1 MPEGVNRPP
10 PAHALTPVS
19 IAKKPRRFC
28 RAGFSFG
35 MMRPMMSRSLQSP
48 SISCV
53 IPAFNEARNLDT
65 VVPQF
70 LAALARLSSHV
81 ELIVVDDGSRD
92 DTQTVMQTLCAAHRE
107 VVYLKL
113 SRNFG
118 KEPALTAGIDAA
130 RGDVVVLMDADGQ
143 HPVELVPE
151 MLARWRDGCDVVYA
165 VRKTRD
171 DQSGL
176 QASLTGLFYKLVNY
190 GNRVKIPANA
200 GDFRLM
206 DRKVV
211 EALKRLPERNR
222 FMKGLYAWV
231 GFNSTAIDYQPLPRT
246 DGKSNFG
253 LRGSLSLAL
262 TGILAFSIAPLR
274 ALTLVGLVLSAIAL
288 GYGGWVV
295 MEYFFLGIA
304 VPGYAT
310 IVVGM
315 MFFSGIQL
323 LSIGVLAE
331 YVGRIYEEV
340 KQRPPYLI
348 SQRSGRG
355 LSAPASAT
363 GGEPS
368 RPDQPEASLL

>member
-1 MPEGVNRPP
+1 LLDGVFFWHDAAMTTR
-10 PAHALTPVS
+10 T
-19 IAKKPRRFC
+19 I
-28 RAGFSFG
+28 
-35 MMRPMMSRSLQSP
+35 QSP
-48 SISCV
+48 SLSCV
-53 IPAFNEARNLDT
+53 VPAFNEARNLAT
-65 VVPQF
+65 VVPHI
-70 LAALARLSSHV
+70 LATLATLSDRI

-92 DTQTVMQTLCAAHRE
+92 DTTQVMQALCAAHPE

-118 KEPALTAGIDAA
+118 KEPALTAGIDAT
-130 RGDVVVLMDADGQ
+130 RGDVVFLMDADGQ
-143 HPVELVPE
+143 HPVTLLPE
-151 MLARWRDGCDVVYA
+151 MLQKWRLGSDVVYA

-176 QASLTGLFYKLVNY
+176 QVSLTGLFYKLVNY
-190 GNRVKIPANA
+190 GNRVQIPANA

-211 EALKRLPERNR
+211 DALKSLPERNR

-231 GFNSTAIDYQPLPRT
+231 GFDSTAIDYQPLPRA

-274 ALTLVGLVLSAIAL
+274 ALTLVGLVLAAIAL

-295 MEYFFLGIA
+295 IDYFVWGNA

-348 SQRSGRG
+348 SQREGQGLTGAGPAAGAG
-355 LSAPASAT
+355 LSLPQQET
-363 GGEPS
+363 
-368 RPDQPEASLL
+368 SLL

>member
-1 MPEGVNRPP
+1 MGGVFFWHD
-10 PAHALTPVS
+10 AA
-19 IAKKPRRFC
+19 
-28 RAGFSFG
+28 
-35 MMRPMMSRSLQSP
+35 MMSRSELSP

-53 IPAFNEARNLDT
+53 IPAFNEARNLGA
-65 VVPQF
+65 VVPRI
-70 LAALARLSSHV
+70 LATLSRLSDRV

-92 DTQTVMQTLCAAHRE
+92 DTTQVMQTLCAQHSE
-107 VVYLKL
+107 VVYLQL

-118 KEPALTAGIDAA
+118 KEPALTAGIDAT

-143 HPVELVPE
+143 HPVTLLPE
-151 MLARWRDGCDVVYA
+151 MLQKWQAGADVVYA

-176 QASLTGLFYKLVNY
+176 QVSLTGLFYKMINI
-190 GNRVKIPANA
+190 GNRVKIPPNA

-211 EALKRLPERNR
+211 EALKSLPERNR

-231 GFNSTAIDYQPLPRT
+231 GFNSTAIDYEPLPRA

-262 TGILAFSIAPLR
+262 TGMLAFSIAPLR
-274 ALTLVGLVLSAIAL
+274 ALALVGLALSVIAL
-288 GYGGWVV
+288 GYGGWVIID
-295 MEYFFLGIA
+295 FFVSGIA

-348 SQRSGRG
+348 NQRSGAG
-355 LSAPASAT
+355 LPMPATAT
-363 GGEPS
+363 GAGTLTS
-368 RPDQPEASLL
+368 LDQEASLL

>member
-1 MPEGVNRPP
+1 
-10 PAHALTPVS
+10 
-19 IAKKPRRFC
+19 
-28 RAGFSFG
+28 
-35 MMRPMMSRSLQSP
+35 MMSRSPQSP

-53 IPAFNEARNLDT
+53 IPAFNEARNLGA
-65 VVPQF
+65 VVPRI
-70 LAALARLSSHV
+70 LETLSSLCDRI

-92 DTQTVMQTLCAAHRE
+92 DTTQVMQALCAAHRE

-118 KEPALTAGIDAA
+118 KEPALTAGIDAT

-143 HPVELVPE
+143 HPVELLPE
-151 MLARWRDGCDVVYA
+151 MLLKWRAGSDVVYA
-165 VRKTRD
+165 VRKTRE

-176 QASLTGLFYKLVNY
+176 QVSLTGLFYKMVNF

-211 EALKRLPERNR
+211 DALKSLPERNR

-231 GFNSTAIDYQPLPRT
+231 GFNSTAIDYQPLPRA

-295 MEYFFLGIA
+295 GEYFFSGIA

-348 SQRSGRG
+348 SQRAGAG
-355 LSAPASAT
+355 LTLPVSA
-363 GGEPS
+363 GGEDLPLE
-368 RPDQPEASLL
+368 RQQASLL

>member
-1 MPEGVNRPP
+1 MMQVMPKRQT
-10 PAHALTPVS
+10 LT
-19 IAKKPRRFC
+19 
-28 RAGFSFG
+28 
-35 MMRPMMSRSLQSP
+35 P

-53 IPAFNEARNLDT
+53 IPAYNEARSLGT
-65 VVPQF
+65 LVPDV
-70 LAALARLSSHV
+70 LNALKRLSAQV
-81 ELIVVDDGSRD
+81 ELIIVDDGSRD
-92 DTQTVMQTLCAAHRE
+92 DTMAVMHALCAQYPQ
-107 VVYLKL
+107 VIYLKL

-118 KEPALTAGIDAA
+118 KEPALTAGIEAA
-130 RGDVVVLMDADGQ
+130 QGDVVILMDGDGQ
-143 HPVELVPE
+143 HPVSLLPD
-151 MLARWRDGCDVVYA
+151 MLAKWRAGADVVYA
-165 VRKTRD
+165 VRKTRH

-176 QASLTGLFYKLVNY
+176 QIRLTAWFYKLVNL

-206 DRKVV
+206 DRQVV
-211 EALKRLPERNR
+211 EALKRLTERNR

-253 LRGSLSLAL
+253 LMGSLSLAF

-274 ALTLVGLVLSAIAL
+274 ALTLSGLILSVVAL
-288 GYGGWVV
+288 GYGLWVV
-295 MEYFFLGIA
+295 GEFFILGIA

-323 LSIGVLAE
+323 LSIGILAE

-340 KQRPPYLI
+340 KQRPNYLV
-348 SQRSGRG
+348 SQRLGQG
-355 LSAPASAT
+355 LPLQL
-363 GGEPS
+363 
-368 RPDQPEASLL
+368 PDQPQA

>member
-1 MPEGVNRPP
+1 M
-10 PAHALTPVS
+10 
-19 IAKKPRRFC
+19 I
-28 RAGFSFG
+28 
-35 MMRPMMSRSLQSP
+35 SRSDSSP
-48 SISCV
+48 SLSCV
-53 IPAFNEARNLDT
+53 IPAYNEARNLGT
-65 VVPQF
+65 VVPQI
-70 LAALARLSSHV
+70 LTTLRALGTQI

-92 DTQTVMQTLCAAHRE
+92 DTPRVMQARGAAHPE

-118 KEPALTAGIDAA
+118 KEPALTAGIDAT
-130 RGDVVVLMDADGQ
+130 RGEVVFLMDADGQ
-143 HPVELVPE
+143 HPIALLPE
-151 MLARWRDGCDVVYA
+151 MLQKWKEGSDVVYA

-171 DQSGL
+171 DQSSL

-211 EALKRLPERNR
+211 DALKRLPERNR

-231 GFNSTAIDYQPLPRT
+231 GFNSTAIDYQPLPRA
-246 DGKSNFG
+246 DGQSNFG

-274 ALTLVGLVLSAIAL
+274 ALTLLGLMLSAVAL
-288 GYGGWVV
+288 GYGSWVV
-295 MEYFFLGIA
+295 GEYFITGIA

-323 LSIGVLAE
+323 LSIGILAE

-340 KQRPPYLI
+340 KQRPTYLI
-348 SQRSGRG
+348 SQRTGAG
-355 LSAPASAT
+355 LLPRNMAASAVV
-363 GGEPS
+363 
-368 RPDQPEASLL
+368 DQEDPLL

>member
-1 MPEGVNRPP
+1 MMPRTV
-10 PAHALTPVS
+10 
-19 IAKKPRRFC
+19 
-28 RAGFSFG
+28 
-35 MMRPMMSRSLQSP
+35 QSP

-53 IPAFNEARNLDT
+53 IPAFNEASNLGA
-65 VVPQF
+65 VVPHI
-70 LAALARLSSHV
+70 LATLVGLTERI

-92 DTQTVMQTLCAAHRE
+92 DTTQVMQALCATHPE

-118 KEPALTAGIDAA
+118 KEPALTAGIDAT
-130 RGDVVVLMDADGQ
+130 RGDVVILMDADGQ
-143 HPVELVPE
+143 HPVALLPE
-151 MLARWRDGCDVVYA
+151 MLQKWRQGSDVVYA
-165 VRKTRD
+165 VRQTRD

-176 QASLTGLFYKLVNY
+176 QASLTGLFYKLVNF

-211 EALKRLPERNR
+211 DALKSLPERNR

-231 GFNSTAIDYQPLPRT
+231 GFNSTAIDYQPLPRA

-295 MEYFFLGIA
+295 GEYFFSGIA

-348 SQRSGRG
+348 SQREGSGLTPR
-355 LSAPASAT
+355 LPAVGSL
-363 GGEPS
+363 GSE
-368 RPDQPEASLL
+368 RQQASLL

>member
-1 MPEGVNRPP
+1 MMP
-10 PAHALTPVS
+10 
-19 IAKKPRRFC
+19 
-28 RAGFSFG
+28 
-35 MMRPMMSRSLQSP
+35 RSDKSP

-53 IPAFNEARNLDT
+53 IPAFNEARNLGT
-65 VVPQF
+65 VVPHI
-70 LAALARLSSHV
+70 LATLTTLSDRI

-92 DTQTVMQTLCAAHRE
+92 DTFQVMQGLCGAHPE
-107 VVYLKL
+107 LVYLKL

-118 KEPALTAGIDAA
+118 KEPALTAGIDAT
-130 RGDVVVLMDADGQ
+130 RGEVVVLMDADGQ
-143 HPVELVPE
+143 HPVALLPE
-151 MLARWRDGCDVVYA
+151 MLQKWQQGSDVVYA
-165 VRKTRD
+165 VRATRD

-176 QASLTGLFYKLVNY
+176 QASLTGLFYKMVNF

-211 EALKRLPERNR
+211 EALKTLTERNR

-231 GFNSTAIDYQPLPRT
+231 GFNSTAIDYEPLART

-262 TGILAFSIAPLR
+262 TGMLAFSIAPLR
-274 ALTLVGLVLSAIAL
+274 ALTLVGLVLSAISL

-295 MEYFFLGIA
+295 GEYFFSGIA

-315 MFFSGIQL
+315 MFLSGIQL

-331 YVGRIYEEV
+331 YVGRIYTEV

-348 SQRSGRG
+348 GQRVGAG
-355 LSAPASAT
+355 LTAPVLVPGSVAVRDESAS
-363 GGEPS
+363 
-368 RPDQPEASLL
+368 ASLL

>member
-1 MPEGVNRPP
+1 MMQRTNSS
-10 PAHALTPVS
+10 PA
-19 IAKKPRRFC
+19 
-28 RAGFSFG
+28 
-35 MMRPMMSRSLQSP
+35 
-48 SISCV
+48 ISCV
-53 IPAFNEARNLDT
+53 IPAFNEARNLGV
-65 VVPQF
+65 VVPEI
-70 LAALARLSSHV
+70 LATLMSLSPQV

-92 DTQTVMQTLCAAHRE
+92 DTSEVMRALCAAHPQLL
-107 VVYLKL
+107 YLKF

-130 RGDVVVLMDADGQ
+130 LGEVLVLMDADGQ
-143 HPVELVPE
+143 HPVALLPD
-151 MLARWRDGCDVVYA
+151 MFKKWQQGADVVYA
-165 VRKTRD
+165 VRKSRE
-171 DQSGL
+171 DQSNL
-176 QASLTGLFYKLVNY
+176 QVSLTSLFYKLVNF

-211 EALKRLPERNR
+211 DALKSMPERNR

-231 GFNSTAIDYQPLPRT
+231 GFNSTAIDYQPLPRA
-246 DGKSNFG
+246 DGRSNFG

-274 ALTLVGLVLSAIAL
+274 ALTMVGLVLSAVAL
-288 GYGGWVV
+288 SYGAWVV
-295 MEYFFLGIA
+295 GEYFISGIA

-340 KQRPPYLI
+340 KRRPPYLI
-348 SQRSGRG
+348 SQRLGTGLALPATAANSALLNGR
-355 LSAPASAT
+355 
-363 GGEPS
+363 E
-368 RPDQPEASLL
+368 DSLL

>member
-1 MPEGVNRPP
+1 M
-10 PAHALTPVS
+10 
-19 IAKKPRRFC
+19 I
-28 RAGFSFG
+28 
-35 MMRPMMSRSLQSP
+35 SRSNRSP

-53 IPAFNEARNLDT
+53 IPAYNEARNLGT
-65 VVPQF
+65 FVPQI
-70 LAALARLSSHV
+70 LATLRPLSAHI

-92 DTQTVMQTLCAAHRE
+92 DTTAVMQALCADHPE

-118 KEPALTAGIDAA
+118 KEPALTAGIDATQ
-130 RGDVVVLMDADGQ
+130 GEVVVLMDADGQ
-143 HPVELVPE
+143 HPVSLVPE
-151 MLARWRDGCDVVYA
+151 MLATWRAGSDVVYA

-176 QASLTGLFYKLVNY
+176 QVSLTGLFYKLVNF

-211 EALKRLPERNR
+211 DALKRLPERNR

-231 GFNSTAIDYQPLPRT
+231 GFNSTAIDYQPLPRA

-253 LRGSLSLAL
+253 LRGSMSLAL
-262 TGILAFSIAPLR
+262 TGILAFSITPLR

-288 GYGGWVV
+288 GYGAWVV
-295 MEYFFLGIA
+295 GEYFVSGIE

-340 KQRPPYLI
+340 KQRPAYLI
-348 SQRSGRG
+348 SQRNGAG
-355 LSAPASAT
+355 L
-363 GGEPS
+363 PS
-368 RPDQPEASLL
+368 TAAAQDAGNRILDRPETSLL

>member
-1 MPEGVNRPP
+1 MPTRQN
-10 PAHALTPVS
+10 LT
-19 IAKKPRRFC
+19 
-28 RAGFSFG
+28 
-35 MMRPMMSRSLQSP
+35 P

-53 IPAFNEARNLDT
+53 IPAYNEARSLGAL
-65 VVPQF
+65 VPDILNAL
-70 LAALARLSSHV
+70 LALSEQI

-92 DTQTVMQTLCAAHRE
+92 DTMAVMHSLCARYPQ
-107 VVYLKL
+107 VSYLKL

-118 KEPALTAGIDAA
+118 KEPALTAGMDVAQ
-130 RGDVVVLMDADGQ
+130 GDVVILMDADGQ
-143 HPVELVPE
+143 HPVSLLPE
-151 MLARWRDGCDVVYA
+151 MVAQWRAGFDVVYA
-165 VRKTRD
+165 VRSTRE

-176 QASLTGLFYKLVNY
+176 QIKLTGWFYKLVNL

-211 EALKRLPERNR
+211 AALKRLTERNR

-253 LRGSLSLAL
+253 LRGSLSLAF

-274 ALTLVGLVLSAIAL
+274 ALTLTGFLLSVLAL
-288 GYGGWVV
+288 GYGLWVV
-295 MEYFFLGIA
+295 GEYFISGIA

-323 LSIGVLAE
+323 LSIGILAE
-331 YVGRIYEEV
+331 YVGRIFEEV
-340 KQRPPYLI
+340 KQRPNYLV
-348 SQRSGRG
+348 SQRLGTG
-355 LSAPASAT
+355 LPLQL
-363 GGEPS
+363 
-368 RPDQPEASLL
+368 PDQPPV

>member
-1 MPEGVNRPP
+1 
-10 PAHALTPVS
+10 
-19 IAKKPRRFC
+19 
-28 RAGFSFG
+28 
-35 MMRPMMSRSLQSP
+35 MMSRSNPSP

-53 IPAFNEARNLDT
+53 IPAFNEAGNLGT
-65 VVPQF
+65 VLPQI
-70 LAALARLSSHV
+70 LATLWTLSQRV

-92 DTQTVMQTLCAAHRE
+92 DTTLVMQALCAIHPE
-107 VVYLKL
+107 IVYLKL

-130 RGDVVVLMDADGQ
+130 QGDVVVLMDADGQ
-143 HPVELVPE
+143 HPVALLPE
-151 MLARWRDGCDVVYA
+151 MFTKWQQGSDVVYA

-176 QASLTGLFYKLVNY
+176 QSSLTGLFYKMVNF

-211 EALKRLPERNR
+211 DALKSLPERNR

-231 GFNSTAIDYQPLPRT
+231 GFNSTAIDYQPLARA

-274 ALTLVGLVLSAIAL
+274 ALTVTGLVLAVIAL
-288 GYGGWVV
+288 GYGCWVV
-295 MEYFFLGIA
+295 GEYFVLGIA

-323 LSIGVLAE
+323 LSIGILAE

-348 SQRSGRG
+348 SQRAGRG
-355 LSAPASAT
+355 LAEPLYAPQAGTAPLILQQS
-363 GGEPS
+363 S
-368 RPDQPEASLL
+368 RL

>member
-1 MPEGVNRPP
+1 MMIRSNR
-10 PAHALTPVS
+10 
-19 IAKKPRRFC
+19 
-28 RAGFSFG
+28 
-35 MMRPMMSRSLQSP
+35 SP

-53 IPAFNEARNLDT
+53 IPAFNEARNLGPLI
-65 VVPQF
+65 PQIVKT
-70 LAALARLSSHV
+70 LHALSDRV
-81 ELIVVDDGSRD
+81 EVLVVDDGSRD
-92 DTQTVMQTLCAAHRE
+92 DTQAVMTSLCEAHPE

-118 KEPALTAGIDAA
+118 KEPALTAGLDAC
-130 RGDVVVLMDADGQ
+130 RGDIVYLMDADGQ
-143 HPVELVPE
+143 HPMGLLPE
-151 MLARWRDGCDVVYA
+151 MLEKWQAGADVVYA

-176 QASLTGLFYKLVNY
+176 QVSLTGLFYKMVNF

-211 EALKRLPERNR
+211 DALKSLPERNR

-231 GFNSTAIDYQPLPRT
+231 GFNSTAIDYQPLPRA
-246 DGKSNFG
+246 DGQSNFG

-274 ALTLVGLVLSAIAL
+274 ALTVCGLALSVLAL

-295 MEYFFLGIA
+295 VEYFVSGIA

-323 LSIGVLAE
+323 LSIGILAE

-348 SQRSGRG
+348 SQRQGVG
-355 LSAPASAT
+355 LELPAV
-363 GGEPS
+363 GQ
-368 RPDQPEASLL
+368 PD

>member
-1 MPEGVNRPP
+1 M
-10 PAHALTPVS
+10 
-19 IAKKPRRFC
+19 I
-28 RAGFSFG
+28 
-35 MMRPMMSRSLQSP
+35 SRSDSSP

-53 IPAFNEARNLDT
+53 IPAFNEARNLAT
-65 VVPQF
+65 LVPQVLTM
-70 LAALARLSSHV
+70 LAGLSGRV

-92 DTQTVMQTLCAAHRE
+92 DTTQVMQSLCASHPE

-118 KEPALTAGIDAA
+118 KEPALTAGIDAT
-130 RGDVVVLMDADGQ
+130 RGEVVVLMDADGQ
-143 HPVELVPE
+143 HPASLVPE
-151 MLARWRDGCDVVYA
+151 MLQKWKQGSDVVYA

-176 QASLTGLFYKLVNY
+176 QVSLTGLFYTFVNF
-190 GNRVKIPANA
+190 GNRVKIPPNA

-211 EALKRLPERNR
+211 EALKSLPERNR

-231 GFNSTAIDYQPLPRT
+231 GFNSTAIDYQPLPRA

-274 ALTLVGLVLSAIAL
+274 AMTLGGLILSILAM
-288 GYGGWVV
+288 GYGAWVV
-295 MEYFFLGIA
+295 IDFFVNGIA

-340 KQRPPYLI
+340 KQRPQYLI
-348 SQRSGRG
+348 SQREGGG
-355 LSAPASAT
+355 L
-363 GGEPS
+363 
-368 RPDQPEASLL
+368 L

>member
-1 MPEGVNRPP
+1 MFRSNRPP
-10 PAHALTPVS
+10 
-19 IAKKPRRFC
+19 
-28 RAGFSFG
+28 
-35 MMRPMMSRSLQSP
+35 SL
-48 SISCV
+48 SCV
-53 IPAFNEARNLDT
+53 IPAFNEARNLGALI
-65 VVPQF
+65 PQI
-70 LAALARLSSHV
+70 LATLCALSDQV

-92 DTQTVMQTLCAAHRE
+92 DTTEVMKALCATHRE
-107 VVYLKL
+107 LVYLKL

-118 KEPALTAGIDAA
+118 KEPALTAGIDAC
-130 RGDVVVLMDADGQ
+130 RGEVVFLMDADGQ
-143 HPVELVPE
+143 HPMALLPE
-151 MLARWRDGCDVVYA
+151 MLQKWKEGSDVVYA

-176 QASLTGLFYKLVNY
+176 QVSLTSLFYKMVNF

-206 DRKVV
+206 DRQVV
-211 EALKRLPERNR
+211 DALKSLPERNR

-231 GFNSTAIDYQPLPRT
+231 GFNSTAIDYQPLPRA

-274 ALTLVGLVLSAIAL
+274 ALTLMGLVLSAIAL
-288 GYGGWVV
+288 GYGAWVV
-295 MEYFFLGIA
+295 GEYFFSGIA

-348 SQRSGRG
+348 SQREGAG
-355 LSAPASAT
+355 LPL
-363 GGEPS
+363 
-368 RPDQPEASLL
+368 PDQISSLL

>member
-1 MPEGVNRPP
+1 MTLRTN
-10 PAHALTPVS
+10 LT
-19 IAKKPRRFC
+19 
-28 RAGFSFG
+28 
-35 MMRPMMSRSLQSP
+35 P

-53 IPAFNEARNLDT
+53 IPAFNEARNLGT
-65 VVPQF
+65 VLPRV
-70 LAALARLSSHV
+70 LSTLQSMSQRI

-92 DTQTVMQTLCAAHRE
+92 DTPAVMQTLCAAHPE
-107 VVYLKL
+107 LVYLRL

-118 KEPALTAGIDAA
+118 KEPALTAGIDAT
-130 RGDVVVLMDADGQ
+130 RGEVVLLMDADGQ
-143 HPVELVPE
+143 HPVELLPT
-151 MLARWRDGCDVVYA
+151 MLEKWQQGADVVYA

-171 DQSGL
+171 DQSSL
-176 QASLTGLFYKLVNY
+176 QVSLTSLFYKMVNF

-211 EALKRLPERNR
+211 EALKSLPERNR

-231 GFNSTAIDYQPLPRT
+231 GFNSTAIDYQPLARA

-288 GYGGWVV
+288 GYGAWVV
-295 MEYFFLGIA
+295 GEYFVTGIA

-340 KQRPPYLI
+340 KQRPAYLI
-348 SQRSGRG
+348 SQRQGDG
-355 LSAPASAT
+355 LVASKPAST
-363 GGEPS
+363 RQSE
-368 RPDQPEASLL
+368 QQASLL